1 MYEYVYALILP
12 VKQPGIKMLEKL
24 KFSEN
29 YKLFYRFIKTI
40 HNKNYI

>member
-24 KFSEN
+24 NFFR
-29 YKLFYRFIKTI
+29 KLQTYL
-40 HNKNYI
+40 